1 MRGLGIR
8 REIPIWFFVGVLLTV
23 YGALIGGHGV
33 YGWVTHR
40 RDAVV
45 LAGLHA
51 PMWWG
56 GILLILGLIYC
67 VKFFPGKP
75 TLRQG
80 ATGKH

>member
-1 MRGLGIR
+1 MRSFR
-8 REIPIWFFVGVLLTV
+8 VPENIPIWFFVGVLLTV

-33 YGWVTHR
+33 YGWVTHQ

-67 VKFFPGKP
+67 VKFFPWGP
-75 TLRQG
+75 TLRQDT
-80 ATGKH
+80 TGKH